1 MKLKRTPE
9 LLAFLSTCF
18 PDVDGSAP
26 EADERATRAYFAA
39 APADRRGLVVAQAN
53 RVLQDP
59 ELPIDELGSEANR
72 WFGAADEAR
81 EWLRRVV
88 GAIEAA
94 DAPETNDAAAGQA
107 SAIPKDSNGAP
118 LAEGDSVQV
127 IKDLKVKG
135 GSSDLKR
142 GTLIKKIHLTGDPEA
157 IECRVD
163 GSTLVLKTCFL
174 KKA

>member
-1 MKLKRTPE
+1 MSELKQ
-9 LLAFLSTCF
+9 LADVGAFFSTYLA
-18 PDVDGSAP
+18 DGDASGDADAVKNFAGQASA
-26 EADERATRAYFAA
+26 EKIA
-39 APADRRGLVVAQAN
+39 
-53 RVLQDP
+53 RVLDQAKRLLQMGEGVPLDY
-59 ELPIDELGSEANR
+59 LGAEANR
-72 WFGAADEAR
+72 WFADAGEALVWLEGIVERLEAAGAGGAA
-81 EWLRRVV
+81 
-88 GAIEAA
+88 
-94 DAPETNDAAAGQA
+94 NDVAM
-107 SAIPKDSNGAP
+107 PKDSNGAT

-142 GTLIKKIHLTGDPEA
+142 GTLIKKIHLIGDPEA

>member
-9 LLAFLSTCF
+9 LYTFLTTVF
-18 PDVDGSAP
+18 PDVD
-26 EADERATRAYFAA
+26 ADSDTNVTVSYASS
-39 APADRRGLVVAQAN
+39 APADRKIQVISQVKLLIA
-53 RVLQDP
+53 DP
-59 ELPIDELGSEANR
+59 EFPFEELGTEANR
-72 WFGAADEAR
+72 WFSDAEEGRNWMRQILSALELSSSSSS
-81 EWLRRVV
+81 EEVLVV
-88 GAIEAA
+88 K
-94 DAPETNDAAAGQA
+94 DTNGT
-107 SAIPKDSNGAP
+107 P
-118 LAEGDSVQV
+118 LSEGDSVQV

-142 GTLIKKIHLTGDPEA
+142 GTLIKKIHLIDDVEA